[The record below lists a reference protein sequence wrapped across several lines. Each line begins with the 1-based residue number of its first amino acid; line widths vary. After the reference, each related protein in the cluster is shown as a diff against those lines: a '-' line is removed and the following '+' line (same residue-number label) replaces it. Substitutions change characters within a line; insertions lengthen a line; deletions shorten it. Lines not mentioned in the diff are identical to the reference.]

1 VRVIRRSAE
10 LAFVLAFAA
19 ADAGARID
27 FPSVADRTVG
37 IRAGADGF
45 GPEAP
50 WSVETGDVELFG
62 IAGLRVA
69 GVRARGRMGAVPAG
83 VSLAQLSSP
92 VGTESRAEAELG
104 YRPGVR
110 WLCLARTGIEIV
122 SITGA
127 PAEQAVLAGFYS
139 RAEAGRIT
147 AIADVDVISRADARE
162 IEVEIGVVGRIGSAS
177 IIATTHFDGHA
188 VASAGIA
195 VVSRFA
201 GRLAL
206 LAGYDDGTETI
217 RGAAVVSLSRWRVGV
232 GVFQHAVLGVS
243 QGVTLTWSR

>member
-1 VRVIRRSAE
+1 MRVIRRSAE

-83 VSLAQLSSP
+83 VSLARPIVERAEGVMPLDEMTRRNLEL
-92 VGTESRAEAELG
+92 TESLRGGAGQGTAGTLIDVLDRTATPMG
-104 YRPGVR
+104 ARLLR
-110 WLCLARTGIEIV
+110 QWILAPL
-122 SITGA
+122 A
-127 PAEQAVLAGFYS
+127 NKPAIDE
-139 RAEAGRIT
+139 R
-147 AIADVDVISRADARE
+147 
-162 IEVEIGVVGRIGSAS
+162 
-177 IIATTHFDGHA
+177 
-188 VASAGIA
+188 
-195 VVSRFA
+195 
-201 GRLAL
+201 
-206 LAGYDDGTETI
+206 
-217 RGAAVVSLSRWRVGV
+217 
-232 GVFQHAVLGVS
+232 
-243 QGVTLTWSR
+243 